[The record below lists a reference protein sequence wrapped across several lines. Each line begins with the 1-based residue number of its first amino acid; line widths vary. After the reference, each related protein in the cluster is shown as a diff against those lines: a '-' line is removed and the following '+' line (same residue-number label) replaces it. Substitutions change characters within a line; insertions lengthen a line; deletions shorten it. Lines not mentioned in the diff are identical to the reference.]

1 MPNGSH
7 NRHHHRRQ
15 FTDTCDQNDGI
26 EGVVYILKNE
36 AFKETW
42 VKIGQSRYSGDVR
55 ARDMNREASTGI
67 PKHHVCVFECKTL
80 DCGRAEKAVFTALK
94 GERRGRQ
101 EYFEVDL
108 EAAKLIILRECARI
122 DELIIA
128 NKTNTAKTEFVND
141 VESDGGPSPQP
152 GSMSSAT
159 RKIDIT
165 CPNCKGPLTAPPIVD
180 SQKIRCPIC
189 KCVFARTDGQLA
201 TSAIHQRELAQ
212 AWPWVFGAIGLL
224 ILSAFVV
231 DQTRLAELPE
241 KPKSLVIAK
250 TESAQSSRLAASPP
264 SVVKKDTV
272 PPVKV
277 IASPHDLAE
286 RLRQKPN
293 FTVQFEKGDAWIV
306 SALMSDDK
314 RIRLLIQFRSKT
326 NNELILGGAADNVL
340 TMLKPGFC
348 GAAGLLSTYNLK
360 SFSVSVIPYEN
371 DVRLGEI
378 PLPKEFCATRLSDQL
393 GKAVQPV

>member
-7 NRHHHRRQ
+7 NRHHNRRHLN
-15 FTDTCDQNDGI
+15 DTWDQNDGV
-26 EGVVYILKNE
+26 EGVVYILRNE
-36 AFKETW
+36 AFKEFW
-42 VKIGQSRYSGDVR
+42 LKIGQSRHSGHVR
-55 ARDMNREASTGI
+55 ARDMNQKASTGI
-67 PKHHVCVFECKTL
+67 LKLHFCVFECKTL
-80 DCGRAEKAVFTALK
+80 DCGRAEKAVFAALR
-94 GERRGRQ
+94 GERRGKQ
-101 EYFEVDL
+101 EYFEIDL
-108 EAAKLIILRECARI
+108 EAAKLIIVRECARI
-122 DELIIA
+122 DALIIA
-128 NKTNTAKTEFVND
+128 NKTNTAKTVFVND
-141 VESDGGPSPQP
+141 VESDGRQSPRP
-152 GSMSSAT
+152 GSMGSAT
-159 RKIDIT
+159 SKIDIT
-165 CPNCKGPLTAPPIVD
+165 CPNCKGTLTALPIAD

-189 KCVFARTDGQLA
+189 KCIFARAASQSA
-201 TSAIHQRELAQ
+201 TSSTQQRELAKV
-212 AWPWVFGAIGLL
+212 WPWVFGAISLL

-250 TESAQSSRLAASPP
+250 TESAQSSRLEASPP
-264 SVVKKDTV
+264 SVVKKDTI
-272 PPVKV
+272 PPIIVL
-277 IASPHDLAE
+277 ASPHDLAE

-360 SFSVSVIPYEN
+360 SFFVSVIPYEN

-378 PLPKEFCATRLSDQL
+378 PLPKEFCAT
-393 GKAVQPV
+393 